1 MKVPQDYF
9 NLKFLR
15 EFDWCTFHTTTGS
28 QIYFLRMHSS
38 VERSVQSLRD
48 HGVAVLPCISSGL
61 VELRT
66 QFLHVLRTLPELRD
80 DVAEPGRV
88 PAFGGFGA
96 LGLPSSFHHPF
107 IRALRRTAYEA
118 AAPFFEAFLEELPG
132 LKLEQLI
139 DRVQLRQP
147 GTSPTAEAFHRDLSV
162 YGPGCSAADGDHFF
176 GGWINLD
183 TVPQQ
188 FSCVLGSHVPGQN
201 SSAHGFSM
209 VTSKEE
215 KEAYKAARTAVQ
227 IPPGHMIVFYSN
239 IVHEVVARKSKD
251 VSARMYCCWRLTPGS
266 TPMYDDFLERMTRQD
281 VIPLPSRQE
290 PPMHAKLHWTNW
302 REELEQWSTQMIKD
316 ELLVT
321 REVASG
327 KRKGETVRVVPL
339 VLKNSGQHYPA
350 YTQDELSTHRPHI
363 VKRARIQ

>member
-1 MKVPQDYF
+1 MQ
-9 NLKFLR
+9 
-15 EFDWCTFHTTTGS
+15 
-28 QIYFLRMHSS
+28 SS
-38 VERSVQSLRD
+38 VQTSIQRLRD
-48 HGVAVLPCISSGL
+48 DGVLVLPCIRDNL
-61 VELRT
+61 DELKHE
-66 QFLHVLRTLPELRD
+66 FIHVLRTLPELRD
-80 DVAEPGRV
+80 DVAEPERV

-107 IRALRRTAYEA
+107 IRALRRVAYEA
-118 AAPFFEAFLEELPG
+118 AAPFFDAFLQQLPG
-132 LKLEQLI
+132 FKLEQLI

-176 GGWINLD
+176 GGWVNLD
-183 TVPQQ
+183 ATPQT

-201 SSAHGFSM
+201 SSAAGFSM
-209 VTSKEE
+209 VSDKEE
-215 KEAYKAARTAVQ
+215 KEAYKAARTGVQ

-239 IVHEVVARKSKD
+239 IVHEVVARKSKV

-266 TPMYDDFLERMTRQD
+266 KPMYDDFLERMTRQD

-302 REELEQWSTQMIKD
+302 RKELEQWSKKTIKD
-316 ELLVT
+316 EFLVT

-327 KRKGETVRVVPL
+327 KRKGETVRVVPH

-350 YTQDELSTHRPHI
+350 YTQDELSTHRPHS
-363 VKRARIQ
+363 VKRARNE